1 MKCPISRPFAA
12 GQREQSPAHS
22 RTGEHQPYRGAT
34 QGVGVQRNASHIM
47 TTLTTTRPRQVL
59 RRAMTLVEMLTAIG
73 IIAILISMLV
83 LGINFVSAR
92 AKTDKTRT
100 MLQNLR
106 SMMTEFEAKGGRAD
120 MIDLPFRTP
129 NGDWIVVRRA
139 VAPAG
144 KLIEGNSLRHPSGN
158 PALGDT
164 QAVIGALIA
173 MPSNRKIVDNLPH
186 DVFLMQPNQP
196 EQAYKPPLFLDGW
209 GNPIM
214 YAPRRAAPLPKNPN
228 TAPSKP
234 RPKDNELEWGVEGLT
249 INGESGYFLQPA
261 DGKGLW
267 ISAGP
272 DGDFSTGDDNVYS
285 DDSGRQSTAKK

>member
-1 MKCPISRPFAA
+1 MKRKATHNMTTPTTAQPSACDRSSRP
-12 GQREQSPAHS
+12 R
-22 RTGEHQPYRGAT
+22 
-34 QGVGVQRNASHIM
+34 
-47 TTLTTTRPRQVL
+47 L
-59 RRAMTLVEMLTAIG
+59 AMTLVEMLTAIG
-73 IIAILISMLV
+73 VIAILISMLV

-106 SMMTEFEAKGGRAD
+106 SMMSEFEAKGGTAS
-120 MIDLPFRTP
+120 MIDWPYLTKDPWQVIKP
-129 NGDWIVVRRA
+129 E
-139 VAPAG
+139 VAPVG
-144 KLIEGNSLRHPSGN
+144 KVIEGSSLRHPAGN
-158 PALGDT
+158 PALGRT

-186 DVFLMQPNQP
+186 DVFLMQSGGS
-196 EQAYKPPLFLDGW
+196 QAYKPPLFLDGW

-214 YAPRRAAPLPKNPN
+214 YAPRRATPVPNPTNPPKD
-228 TAPSKP
+228 P
-234 RPKDNELEWGVEGLT
+234 RPADDKLKWGIEDLV
-249 INGESGYFLQPA
+249 INGETGFILQPA

-285 DDSGRQSTAKK
+285 FEN